1 MTEIM
6 SKVSQL
12 TAYFRTFYRFTDLSR
27 LNNEVGELV
36 FVGSYQIN
44 YNVTNENELRE
55 ILHIVNQWKLIIP

>member
-12 TAYFRTFYRFTDLSR
+12 TAYFRTFYRLTDLSR

-55 ILHIVNQWKLIIP
+55 IFHIVNQWKLLIP